1 MSENIRPQLRE
12 YWAEKKKNE
21 DEILDVFSVARTVSE
36 QLFVLRLFNIA
47 FLKQQWKIVSS

>member
-12 YWAEKKKNE
+12 YWAEKKNE
-21 DEILDVFSVARTVSE
+21 DEMLDVFSVARTISE